1 MTMAQGHSEEAR
13 LFDEWADRYDETV
26 RSSHGFPFAGYD
38 ATLARVAALAGVE
51 GCHRVLDLGI
61 GTGNL
66 ATRLADSG
74 CEIWGL
80 DISPKML
87 RAAQEKLPRARL
99 VRGDVTAGWPS
110 DLPER
115 FDRIVSGY
123 VFHHFD
129 LAAKVDLLSR
139 LLRDHC
145 SLCGRVVVGDISF
158 PTASNLV
165 EARREWERLMDPEEY
180 YWIADE
186 AIKACEQAGLR
197 VEYEQVSAFAGVFIL
212 EDGSG
217 TLAKGA

>member
-1 MTMAQGHSEEAR
+1 MMAQDRSEEAR

-26 RSSHGFPFAGYD
+26 RSSHGFPFDGYD
-38 ATLARVAALAGVE
+38 ATLARVAALADVE
-51 GCHRVLDLGI
+51 GYHRVLDLGI

-87 RAAQEKLPRARL
+87 RAAQAKLPRARL
-99 VRGDVTAGWPS
+99 VQGDVTAGWPS

-115 FDRIVSGY
+115 FDRMVSAY

-129 LAAKVDLLSR
+129 LDAKVELLTR
-139 LLRDHC
+139 LVRGHC
-145 SLCGRVVVGDISF
+145 SPGGRVVVGDISF
-158 PTASNLV
+158 PTASKLL
-165 EARREWERLMDPEEY
+165 EAGREWGQLMDPEEY

-186 AIKACEQAGLR
+186 AIDTCEQAGLR
-197 VEYEQVSAFAGVFIL
+197 VEYEEVSAFAGVFLL
-212 EDGSG
+212 EDGAG
-217 TLAKGA
+217 TLAKKA